1 MPPMITIISDDATS
15 NSGSVK
21 PPSSRS
27 ARRTRDR
34 PRLRSDRAHIARL
47 REVGADGGDVVA
59 VLAAVV
65 VRVGVRRRRV
75 ARLVVALRVLD
86 AVPVD
91 AVEGDGVAAGRR
103 RPGESPRAVAVGA
116 ALQVGGGRGGTDG
129 LPPAG
134 ER

>member
-1 MPPMITIISDDATS
+1 MPPMITIISDDATN

-27 ARRTRDR
+27 ARRTTDR
-34 PRLRSDRAHIARL
+34 PRLRSARPHIARL

-59 VLAAVV
+59 VLPAVV

-75 ARLVVALRVLD
+75 ARLVVALGVLD

-91 AVEGDGVAAGRR
+91 AVEGDRVATARSG
-103 RPGESPRAVAVGA
+103 PGERPRTVG
-116 ALQVGGGRGGTDG
+116 VGGA
-129 LPPAG
+129 L
-134 ER
+134 EV